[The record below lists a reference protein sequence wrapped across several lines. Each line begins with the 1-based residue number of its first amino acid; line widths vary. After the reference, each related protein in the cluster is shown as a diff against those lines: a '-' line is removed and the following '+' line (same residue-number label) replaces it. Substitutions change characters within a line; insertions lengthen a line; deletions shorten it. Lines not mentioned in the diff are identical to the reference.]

1 MKPNDAEGDANPAIQ
16 DQAELIKEGTVLAMS
31 SEKSNTLKEPAAK
44 FENKNSMANGEHQ
57 NNNIEDSKNT
67 SVDSKDPSVIVK
79 KEKKPNF
86 EEDDPFAAL
95 DWKDGIATLPGNYF
109 NIVSS
114 IISICKCVSHSN
126 LICLWG

>member
-44 FENKNSMANGEHQ
+44 FENSMANGEHQ